1 MQDSVM
7 KIADEIKWNRLLLA
21 LVVTVLIAD
30 TVPHPGLAP
39 GLLQSLAHQF
49 ESLPATAASD

>member
-1 MQDSVM
+1 M